1 MLYKIQDFNNN
12 NVNALFK
19 DINNNKNNNKNY
31 RGVDVRGFGKLLSSE
46 KNCPAF

>member
-19 DINNNKNNNKNY
+19 DINNNKNNNNNNNNSFKQNQHL
-31 RGVDVRGFGKLLSSE
+31 G
-46 KNCPAF
+46 N